1 MATLNWVYGENLCLE
16 NNTNLLHV
24 YTQNYTHFLH
34 LNRTVY
40 NMASPH
46 DRTNYRHVLRVIPH
60 FGPMPT
66 TPPLFDDMYVIINR
80 GWNNMYHHS
89 EASIQY
95 LRYVFANNVL
105 PPVPPVFSPHG

>member
-16 NNTNLLHV
+16 NSTNLLHV

-40 NMASPH
+40 NMAIPH
-46 DRTNYRHVLRVIPH
+46 DRTNYRHVLRVMPH

-105 PPVPPVFSPHG
+105 PPVPPVFPPHE